1 MKSGNKSFF
10 LSSSKRGDI
19 SLSVNFLVIIMISL
33 VVFGMG
39 VTILYKIVDGSLD
52 KKAELD
58 ARTEQELQR
67 LLIDEGKRVALPFH
81 IADIIAGES
90 HIFGIGILNVEA
102 ENDHFRLE
110 ITLDKAV
117 NLQGEDISS
126 DVEVK
131 TWLLYLPTPLKIE
144 QGRHHTEP
152 IGVDVPGNAPKGKY
166 LFNVQVLRDSDGT
179 LYGNTQKMIVNV
191 I

>member
-81 IADIIAGES
+81 IADIVAGES
-90 HIFGIGILNVEA
+90 HIFGIGILNVETD
-102 ENDHFRLE
+102 NDQFRLE
-110 ITLDKAV
+110 IMLDKV
-117 NLQGEDISS
+117 VDLQGNDISS
-126 DVEVK
+126 
-131 TWLLYLPTPLKIE
+131 
-144 QGRHHTEP
+144 Q
-152 IGVDVPGNAPKGKY
+152 
-166 LFNVQVLRDSDGT
+166 
-179 LYGNTQKMIVNV
+179 VNV
-191 I
+191 DSW